1 MGHRQPGEKPEMK
14 LRLMNM
20 LLQNQKENLGAIA
33 LMTYNVGYVCIFVVK
48 IFFIPGLRF
57 FF

>member
-1 MGHRQPGEKPEMK
+1 MK

-33 LMTYNVGYVCIFVVK
+33 LMTYNLGYVRIFVVK

>member
-1 MGHRQPGEKPEMK
+1 MK

-48 IFFIPGLRF
+48 IFFIPGLIF
-57 FF
+57 FSK